1 MNADRQTHL
10 EDDMALDLGGLLRAI
25 GRSLGWLLPLTLFVS
40 AAIFVGL
47 QFVAPKYK
55 GEARVLIE
63 STDNKFPG
71 ASRGIEEERALLDAE
86 GVASQ
91 VQLLMSADLARRV
104 AQKLNLAAIPE
115 YEAKGSASLINDLL
129 MMVGLGSDTAGNS
142 EEERVLK
149 HFYENLDIYRLEGSR
164 VIAVDYSAENP
175 VLAAKVANTIVDEYL
190 SLQSSAKRQTTEQAS
205 AALEPQIVELR
216 KEVQA
221 ARQAVADFRA
231 RADLLIGADNIPLNQ
246 QQLAE
251 TSSDYSAAQASKAEA
266 QAKADL
272 LRELLNSGGSLETAS
287 DVLNSA
293 LIQRLRERQVEIQ
306 SNIAELSITLLP
318 SHPQLKSLQSQLG
331 DYDRQIRAEATKILQ
346 GLENDAKVA
355 NQQALALEARLED
368 LKAAAARSNADQARL
383 SELERE
389 ANAKAAQL
397 DQLLLSFQEAD
408 SRLRAQVLP
417 ADARIISRASVPVEP
432 YSPKIISSTII
443 AALVTLIL
451 GIAFVV
457 MREFL
462 TGRALYSVDRGQTGG
477 VAAHPPAASPVEPAV
492 AAHRPATSGQQ
503 FASTGVNTGEP
514 FGWQSGYGVSAATY
528 GFDQALGK
536 ESTERSLVSEDT
548 GNMADIPSI
557 ADPDD
562 VSEETGAKRPDN
574 ARMPGRTS
582 SKYDQDV
589 SPDWIGELR
598 GNEDNSDAEG
608 PESIETPAEIE
619 PQETVA
625 AEKAEEQAPK
635 IAPLRGPKSLRRPDD
650 APEPKPLSNKDA
662 AFKLAGKTTF
672 SKDID
677 VKGRIVVLSVDDE
690 TLSHDLAFDLVRK
703 AAANGASALVVE
715 VFPDQSDAK
724 AAEGFSDV
732 VSGRMPF
739 AKVVYRDAV
748 SKAHIIEAGRVAITD
763 DMVKSDRFKLALDAI
778 RSTYDSVV
786 VDLGAIDGSLASARM
801 LSFADRVLIAASAPD
816 HSHELQ
822 SAANLLA
829 HNTGAR
835 VEVVIAGQTSPDPRR
850 NGDGHAA

>member
-1 MNADRQTHL
+1 MNADRQTHPD
-10 EDDMALDLGGLLRAI
+10 DDMALDLGGLLRAI
-25 GRSLGWLLPLTLFVS
+25 GRALGWLLPLTLLV
-40 AAIFVGL
+40 AAAVFVGL
-47 QFVAPKYK
+47 QFVAPKYMS
-55 GEARVLIE
+55 EARVLIE

-104 AQKLNLAAIPE
+104 ATKLNLSAIPE
-115 YEAKGSASLINDLL
+115 FDARGDGSLIGDLL
-129 MMVGLGSDTAGNS
+129 TAIGLKSDTAGNS
-142 EEERVLK
+142 AEERVLK
-149 HFYENLDIYRLEGSR
+149 HFYENLDIYQLEGSR

-190 SLQSSAKRQTTEQAS
+190 SLQSSAKRETTELAS
-205 AALEPQIVELR
+205 AALEPQILELR

-231 RADLLIGADNIPLNQ
+231 RADLLIGADNIPLSQ

-251 TSSDYSAAQASKAEA
+251 TSSDYSAAQAAKAEA

-272 LRELLNSGGSLETAS
+272 LRDLLNSGGSLETAS
-287 DVLNSA
+287 DVLNST

-318 SHPQLKSLQSQLG
+318 NHPQLRSLESQLA
-331 DYDRQIRAEATKILQ
+331 DYDRQIRSEAGKILQ

-355 NQQALALEARLED
+355 NQQALALEARLEE
-368 LKAAAARSNADQARL
+368 LKTAAARTNADQARL

-397 DQLLLSFQEAD
+397 DQLMLSFQEAD

-432 YSPKIISSTII
+432 YAPKIIPSTII
-443 AALVTLIL
+443 AALVTFIL
-451 GIAFVV
+451 GCALVLMRAF
-457 MREFL
+457 L
-462 TGRALYSVDRGQTGG
+462 SGNALYRVNPATGA
-477 VAAHPPAASPVEPAV
+477 VASPQMRAQPDPRAPSMEPA
-492 AAHRPATSGQQ
+492 SGGQ
-503 FASTGVNTGEP
+503 FMSANLSARDP
-514 FGWQSGYGVSAATY
+514 LGWSPGYGVSSASYGLSPDLRRGELREQAAGSDSVVELADVPPSPLRTRTRHK
-528 GFDQALGK
+528 GTPVDA
-536 ESTERSLVSEDT
+536 RSD
-548 GNMADIPSI
+548 
-557 ADPDD
+557 
-562 VSEETGAKRPDN
+562 
-574 ARMPGRTS
+574 
-582 SKYDQDV
+582 YDQDV
-589 SPDWIGELR
+589 SPDWL
-598 GNEDNSDAEG
+598 DNLGGDGAEPSTEEEPRPAIDKETALEPLADKT
-608 PESIETPAEIE
+608 PEIPWKKQ
-619 PQETVA
+619 PKA
-625 AEKAEEQAPK
+625 A
-635 IAPLRGPKSLRRPDD
+635 
-650 APEPKPLSNKDA
+650 
-662 AFKLAGKTTF
+662 F

-677 VKGRIVVLSVDDE
+677 VTGRIVVLSVDDE
-690 TLSHDLAFDLVRK
+690 SLSHDLAFDLVRK
-703 AAANGASALVVE
+703 AAGNGASSLVVE
-715 VFPDQSDAK
+715 VFPDQADNR

-748 SKAHIIEAGRVAITD
+748 SKAHIIESGRFAITD
-763 DMVKSDRFKLALDAI
+763 DMVRSDRFRLALEAI
-778 RSTYDSVV
+778 KSTYEVVV

-801 LSFADRVLIAASAPD
+801 LSFADRVFIAASAPD
-816 HSHELQ
+816 HGHELQ

-835 VEVVIAGQTSPDPRR
+835 VEVLIAGDLPPEPRR